1 MLVSAATVVKG
12 VVLDWSCARR
22 GLGCMLSQNK
32 VLAVERDRL
41 EKDLESLRE
50 DTVSTKAK
58 NSELETENRELE
70 RALCELRD
78 QSK

>member
-1 MLVSAATVVKG
+1 
-12 VVLDWSCARR
+12 
-22 GLGCMLSQNK
+22 MLSQNK